1 MRIEKRVEFS
11 ICTKSPL
18 DTLALFNIGEL
29 KKNRIIISNDSSHL
43 ASTIRVDYKPAR
55 AHYWIVYNSI
65 DREFHL
71 TNWFTM
77 RREFIN
83 GRRSDFHGVS
93 PSSFRGYTP

>member
-1 MRIEKRVEFS
+1 MKLP

-18 DTLALFNIGEL
+18 DILALFNIVEL
-29 KKNRIIISNDSSHL
+29 KKNRIIISNDPSHL

-55 AHYWIVYNSI
+55 AHYWIVCNSI

-71 TNWFTM
+71 TNRFTM

-83 GRRSDFHGVS
+83 VRRCDFHGVS